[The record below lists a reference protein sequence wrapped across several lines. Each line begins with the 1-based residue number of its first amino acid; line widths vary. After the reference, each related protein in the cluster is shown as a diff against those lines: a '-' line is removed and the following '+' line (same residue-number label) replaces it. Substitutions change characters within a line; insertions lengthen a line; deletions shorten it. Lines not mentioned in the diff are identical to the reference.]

1 MSASAFTR
9 PIRVLLTA
17 SGAPGAAALIRAL
30 RENGERE
37 VVMVGTDM
45 QAESGGRF
53 LCDAFHLVPP
63 GDDPE
68 FAATVADVA
77 ATEEVDVVF
86 PQSSAEVGA
95 LAAGRELFA
104 APVLVASPEAIA
116 TCTDKYATAD
126 LCASLGV
133 RAPATRLVRSADDFR
148 AAAAE
153 LGYPGRDVCMKPPA
167 AKGSRGFRVLSAG
180 IDRRRQLLEARPG
193 PLPMSVDEAIEA
205 LGEVEFPPLLVM
217 ELATGPEY
225 TVDGICQDGR
235 LVLGHAKTR
244 ERIRAGLAMF
254 FATVDRPDLVEAA
267 RAVIG
272 GLELDWFV
280 NVQFVGDSLLEINPR
295 ISTIVYQE
303 DLNLPWLGVRFAL
316 GEIGE
321 EELAALVTRV
331 RPTRRAIRYHDQV
344 EYDDEEALRE

>member
-9 PIRVLLTA
+9 PIRILLTA

-37 VVMVGTDM
+37 VVVVGTDM

-68 FAATVADVA
+68 FASAVADVA
-77 ATEEVDVVF
+77 AGEEVDLVF

-205 LGEVEFPPLLVM
+205 LGEEEFPPLLVM

-272 GLELDWFV
+272 GLDLDWFV

-344 EYDDEEALRE
+344 EYDEH